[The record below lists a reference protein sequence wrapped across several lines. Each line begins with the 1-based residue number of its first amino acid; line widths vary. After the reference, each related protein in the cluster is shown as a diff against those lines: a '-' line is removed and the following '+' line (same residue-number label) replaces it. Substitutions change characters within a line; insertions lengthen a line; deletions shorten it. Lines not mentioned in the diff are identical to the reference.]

1 MTLGLNRGKVSRSM
15 VELPKTAPVKTGA
28 KAKPPIARLPV
39 KDKEK
44 AQADESVPPS
54 LKPFHGHKA

>member
-15 VELPKTAPVKTGA
+15 VELPKTAPVKTGT